1 MATVS
6 VVIPF
11 YNRIDWTKEAI
22 QSVLL
27 QTFQDFEI
35 IVVDDGSEREYR
47 NVIEELDSRIIYLRQ
62 ENKGVSAARNAGIHL
77 SSGEFIA
84 FLDSD
89 DLYLPEKLN
98 IQVSLMKEHPDVL
111 LSHTSYNQV
120 DQQQNFLQ
128 VFHSGLFTGNVYPD
142 IFASCPIATPTVML
156 RRALLGKFEF
166 YEEINVA
173 EDLLLWAQISKNF
186 TILGIDIPL
195 TNVRIHKKNAGM
207 VSKKQLEGL
216 SNIVKYGLDQDP
228 GISIRDRNAILYQIY
243 FFAGTLYIRQKR
255 FATGLKNMFMAF
267 RLGLSV
273 CETFSEKVKFLWS
286 PFHVLMYKTARKF
299 LPENVRKSITN
310 LVVNR
315 LTKH

>member
-11 YNRIDWTKEAI
+11 YNRIEWTKEAI

-35 IVVDDGSEREYR
+35 VVVDDGSKGEYKK
-47 NVIEELDSRIIYLRQ
+47 VIEELDNRIIYLRQ
-62 ENKGVSAARNAGIHL
+62 ENKGVSAARNAGIHQ

-89 DLYLPEKLN
+89 DLYLPEKLK
-98 IQVSLMKEHPDVL
+98 IQVSLMKENPDVL

-120 DQQQNFLQ
+120 DQQQKFLQ
-128 VFHSGLFTGNVYPD
+128 VIHSGLFTGNVYPD
-142 IFASCPIATPTVML
+142 IFANCPIATPTVML
-156 RRALLGKFEF
+156 RRALLGNFEF
-166 YEEINVA
+166 YEKINVA
-173 EDLLLWAQISKNF
+173 EDLLLWAQISKRS

-195 TNVRIHKKNAGM
+195 TNVRIHEKNAGM
-207 VSKKQLEGL
+207 VSQKQLEGL
-216 SNIVKYGLDQDP
+216 SNIIEYGLNRDSA
-228 GISIRDRNAILYQIY
+228 ISIPDRNSILYEIY
-243 FFAGTLYIRQKR
+243 YYAGTLYIRQKR
-255 FATGLKNMFMAF
+255 FVTGLKNLFLAF
-267 RLGLSV
+267 KLGLSV
-273 CETFSEKVKFLWS
+273 CETFSKKVKFLWS
-286 PFHVLMYKTARKF
+286 PFHVLIYKTARKI

-310 LVVNR
+310 LVVNH